1 MNKLTKEM
9 NNGFQEFIVDTSKTD
24 RVLQCRDCNSVEIH
38 NPKFFSLHGET
49 CKKGCGFGFSSEDL
63 VPLPIKCRNCGNQ
76 KGFDF
81 PDDSGV
87 EAAELANHEMYAKG
101 KATMIG
107 EDIEELDELESEF
120 AEATQ
125 IAENRPRVKGTVEKQ
140 VFTIEPQDGF
150 DSSGFVENDLY
161 HKGDIQETVYGMYV
175 NPGNTPH
182 MQKKIP
188 IADVLSYRNSRAKAT
203 ANAFFETKTYGNREI
218 NAECKAKMGFSV
230 ECDNEGNRKLSD
242 QFVKRSLT
250 SVYFAQDK
258 IKEIKLVH
266 LERKL
271 KKDEVEELAKA
282 EETLAR
288 LIGVLRS
295 GNASCGHQSP
305 MYESRDNTYDPVSLE
320 KLQMELDIPWTEPLM
335 DVRAIA
341 KRVELEKLLQ
351 KELDRYNYDEFD
363 QYLEIEAKRVSEA
376 WRYNYV
382 L

>member
-9 NNGFQEFIVDTSKTD
+9 NSGFQELIVDTSKAD
-24 RVLQCRDCNSVEIH
+24 RILQCRDCNSIEVH
-38 NPKFFSLHGET
+38 NPTFFSLHGQT
-49 CKKGCGFGFSSEDL
+49 CKKGCGFGYSSEDL
-63 VPLPIKCRNCGNQ
+63 VPLPIKCKNCGNQ
-76 KGFDF
+76 VGFNF

-87 EAAELANHEMYAKG
+87 DAAELANHEMYAKA
-101 KATMIG
+101 KASMIG
-107 EDIEELDELESEF
+107 AEVEELDEFESEI
-120 AEATQ
+120 AETTQ
-125 IAENRPRVKGTVEKQ
+125 IAENSPRVKGIVEKQ
-140 VFTIEPQDGF
+140 VFTIEPKDGF
-150 DSSGFVENDLY
+150 DSSGFVENELY
-161 HKGDIQETVYGMYV
+161 HKGDIHETVYGMYV

-188 IADVLSYRNSRAKAT
+188 IADVLSYRNSRSKAT
-203 ANAFFETKTYGNREI
+203 ANAFFEPKTYGQREI
-218 NAECKAKMGFSV
+218 NAECKSKMGFSV
-230 ECDNEGNRKLSD
+230 ECHNEGNRKLSD
-242 QFVKRSLT
+242 QFVKRALT

-271 KKDEVEELAKA
+271 TKDEVSELDKA

-288 LIGVLRS
+288 LIGVLKT

-320 KLQMELDIPWTEPLM
+320 KLGMELDIPWEEPLM
-335 DVRAIA
+335 DTHAIA
-341 KRVELEKLLQ
+341 KRVEFE
-351 KELDRYNYDEFD
+351 NN
-363 QYLEIEAKRVSEA
+363 EA